1 MKKINS
7 INELVGMSGYS
18 KQVTPKNKK
27 GLIYINTGYWEFKC
41 NEDVNENDKLQVVS
55 VIDNLVLFVKK
66 VM

>member
-1 MKKINS
+1 MEKNNS

-18 KQVTPKNKK
+18 KRVTPKNKK

-41 NEDVNENDKLQVVS
+41 DEDVNENDKLQVVS